1 MNLPTIDADR
11 RPRGPYTFGAA
22 LLDALVP
29 AALAYGP
36 ELVAAHDIEIR
47 AAAPHLAPRV
57 PRVPRGRGSLADGL
71 PREQRILIPGAGRT
85 LRIANG
91 LAEFVRDHLA
101 RTGPLAVAVANLA
114 AADPTDVQLVEVLR
128 RRVPELVITEVE
140 GRPGGG
146 PFATDYDRFRDEGFH
161 HAMAEAGLAELELLT
176 HDDNPERWW
185 TLLHRT
191 TAALEAI
198 GREPAARELYERAR
212 RVATEPGHR
221 ATVACSIAMLFVRHH
236 DPALRDPEEALAWIN
251 EAITI
256 TSLLPDRRERAF
268 HLGFDLNGKA
278 LIEVRRGR
286 LTAAL
291 ALVEQAI
298 ELADRDLPPDA
309 HPIHRLVL
317 RANRGQLLG
326 VLGRTEEA
334 LADYAA
340 AIAADPGY
348 PDYYLDRG
356 TLLHKLGRLD
366 EAVADY
372 ESAMRVSPPFPE
384 PYYNR
389 AEVRYA
395 RGHLAGALADL
406 DYALELDPGFAPGYV
421 NRAGLRAALGDQ
433 GGARADVEAGLRLTP
448 REPYLLCV
456 LGQVEQA
463 AGRRAAARAAYDD
476 ALALDGGLA
485 AAWAGRG
492 GLSFEEGAHEAAVAD
507 LTHALE
513 LGERA
518 ELLFNRAL
526 ALRAAGREG
535 EARADLTRAA
545 RLDPDDPDVQR
556 ELTR

>member
-29 AALAYGP
+29 VARP

-47 AAAPHLAPRV
+47 AAAPHLASLV
-57 PRVPRGRGSLADGL
+57 PRRRGSLADDL

-85 LRIANG
+85 LRLANG
-91 LAEFVRDHLA
+91 LAEFVRDCLA
-101 RTGPLAVAVANLA
+101 GTGPLAVTVANLA
-114 AADPTDVQLVEVLR
+114 EADPTDAQLVEVLR
-128 RRVPELVITEVE
+128 RRVPELEITEVA
-140 GRPGGG
+140 GRPVEG
-146 PFATDYDRFRDEGFH
+146 PFAADYDRFRDEGFH
-161 HAMAEAGLAELELLT
+161 HAMAEAGLDELARLG
-176 HDDNPERWW
+176 HDDDPERWW

-198 GREPAARELYERAR
+198 GREGEARRLYETAR
-212 RVATEPGHR
+212 RVSTEPRHR
-221 ATVACSIAMLFVRHH
+221 ATVACSIAMLYVRHH
-236 DPALRDPEEALAWIN
+236 DPGLRDPEEALAWIN

-286 LTAAL
+286 PAAAL
-291 ALVEQAI
+291 TLVERAV
-298 ELADRDLPPDA
+298 ELAERDLPPDL

-326 VLGRTEEA
+326 ALGRTDEA

-356 TLLHKLGRLD
+356 TLLHRLGRLD

-395 RGHLAGALADL
+395 RGDLAGALADL
-406 DYALELDPGFAPGYV
+406 DYALELDPGFAPAYV
-421 NRAGLRAALGDQ
+421 NRAGLRIALGDQ
-433 GGARADVEAGLRLTP
+433 AGAREDVVAGLGLTP

-463 AGRRAAARAAYDD
+463 AGRRAAARAAFDG
-476 ALALDGGLA
+476 ALELDGGLA

-507 LTHALE
+507 LTRALE
-513 LGERA
+513 LGEKM

-526 ALRAAGREG
+526 ALRAAGRER
-535 EARADLTRAA
+535 EARADLARAA
-545 RLDPDDPDVQR
+545 LLDPDDPDVQR
-556 ELTR
+556 ELGR